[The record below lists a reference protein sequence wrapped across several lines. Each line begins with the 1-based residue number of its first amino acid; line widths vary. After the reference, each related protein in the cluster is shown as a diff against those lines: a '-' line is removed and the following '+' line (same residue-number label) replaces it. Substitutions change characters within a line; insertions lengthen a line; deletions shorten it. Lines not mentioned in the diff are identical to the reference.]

1 MKTKIKFIDTIEEM
15 KELKQY
21 KIYRGKKGELRTFDE
36 AEIAIYQISL
46 DLLLL
51 RDFLRNHGIGH
62 KNQSFVNLGENLGEL
77 YNSIAKHRCD
87 CFKADTFMRSMG
99 LDKDWIN

>member
-1 MKTKIKFIDTIEEM
+1 MSVKFIDTIEEM

-46 DLLLL
+46 DLLLI
-51 RDFLRNHGIGH
+51 RDFLQNH
-62 KNQSFVNLGENLGEL
+62 
-77 YNSIAKHRCD
+77 
-87 CFKADTFMRSMG
+87 
-99 LDKDWIN
+99 